1 MSTVGLSVFQRF
13 WDISLST
20 MWLHSFEQQILTA
33 HVCSNSSAP
42 PPLVPNLLKPGL
54 VVGPD
59 GDDGG

>member
-1 MSTVGLSVFQRF
+1 MFQRF

-20 MWLHSFEQQILTA
+20 MWLHSFEQQILTPA